1 MTTTLTR
8 LATAG
13 ASLVLTA
20 GALAIGTAT
29 ATAAPSAPSA
39 PSCDAGQRFITS
51 VVTAQS
57 AASICQW
64 RTDGSLEYR
73 GVARSSGNT
82 LCIPVSEVRVQE
94 NGSGRPYYVAYN
106 NGYRYSVF
114 DGLGL
119 SIVGPDGLLISS
131 EAAIG

>member
-8 LATAG
+8 LTTAG

-20 GALAIGTAT
+20 GALAVGTS
-29 ATAAPSAPSA
+29 AAAAAPSA
-39 PSCDAGQRFITS
+39 PSCDAGQRLVTS
-51 VVTAQS
+51 LVTAQS

-64 RTDGSLEYR
+64 RTDGALEYR
-73 GVARSSGNT
+73 GVARSTGNT
-82 LCIPVSEVRVQE
+82 LCIPVSEVHAQE
-94 NGSGRPYYVAYN
+94 NGSGRAYYVAYN
-106 NGYRYSVF
+106 NGYKYLVF

-131 EAAIG
+131 EDAIG

>member
-13 ASLVLTA
+13 ACLALTA
-20 GALAIGTAT
+20 GALAVGTS
-29 ATAAPSAPSA
+29 TAAAAPAA
-39 PSCDAGQRFITS
+39 PSCDGAQRTVTS
-51 VVTAQS
+51 VVTARS

-64 RTDGSLEYR
+64 RTDGTLEYR

-82 LCIPVSEVRVQE
+82 LHIPVSEVHAQE
-94 NGSGRPYYVAYN
+94 NGSGRAYYVAYN
-106 NGYRYSVF
+106 NGYKYSVF

-131 EAAIG
+131 EDAIG

>member
-13 ASLVLTA
+13 ASLALAA
-20 GALAIGTAT
+20 GALAVGTST
-29 ATAAPSAPSA
+29 ATAAPGA
-39 PSCDAGQRFITS
+39 PSCDAAQRTVTS
-51 VVTAQS
+51 VVTARS
-57 AASICQW
+57 AATICQW
-64 RTDGSLEYR
+64 RDDGTLEYR

-82 LCIPVSEVRVQE
+82 ICIPVSEVHVQE
-94 NGSGRPYYVAYN
+94 NGSGRYYYVAHN

-119 SIVGPDGLLISS
+119 SIVGPDGRLISS
-131 EAAIG
+131 EDAIA

>member
-1 MTTTLTR
+1 MTTTMTR

-13 ASLVLTA
+13 ASLVLSA
-20 GALAIGTAT
+20 GSLAVGTS
-29 ATAAPSAPSA
+29 TAAAAPSA
-39 PSCDAGQRFITS
+39 PSCDAGQRTVTS

-64 RTDGSLEYR
+64 RTDGTLEYR
-73 GVARSSGNT
+73 GVARSSGNA
-82 LCIPVSEVRVQE
+82 LCIPVSEVHRQE
-94 NGSGRPYYVAYN
+94 NGSGRYYYVAYN
-106 NGYRYSVF
+106 NGYKYSVF

-131 EAAIG
+131 EDAIG

>member
-13 ASLVLTA
+13 ASLVLTT

-29 ATAAPSAPSA
+29 ATAAPSAPS
-39 PSCDAGQRFITS
+39 CDAGQRFVTS

-114 DGLGL
+114 DGLSL